1 MPEEIVHNA
10 DGTMETVPENPIE
23 EIENQGNGE
32 AIEEPKLTY
41 LQSNINR
48 TIEFYNN
55 PSSDRYKDV
64 EKRIKDSGLSMPE
77 YKKEFIE
84 TVNIKYGPN
93 AQDIGL
99 YMPDDDHL
107 STIYDFQNSVWDDFA
122 TSFQGGL
129 NRIAFGLGVTIP
141 GIEAA
146 AHKSGE
152 APEFMVDWIDNMTEW
167 FEETKERTSDESK
180 QSFFD
185 TGSMRAFAGG
195 LGSGAASMAPMLLSV
210 IPYVGKAAYLTTTF
224 ADVYGSVLESGRE
237 HGLSVENSARM
248 ALALAI
254 PITALEKI
262 GSGGVMDPVKKG
274 ARKYFSKGA
283 MNTSIGRIMKAE
295 SKGKVTPEMFK
306 DLIKVTSKDI
316 GRKQAILRRGK
327 NVGKAFLSGAG
338 YEGVTETLQSI
349 VEQTG
354 EVIFD
359 ATKEEGTE
367 GHYGTEWGSKKFW
380 LQAVEEGFYGAI
392 LGGVMGGGF
401 QAGNGISEQSM
412 YGYVR
417 SSLAKGKPENITE
430 AKAHAKKLSQ
440 EGKFTKEEYQ
450 NFEETIDEMVKYENL
465 MWHKLDNPDA
475 KYQTYNN
482 MQIKDRAK
490 SVLDSSWLADQEK
503 FNGPQASR
511 IKELANN
518 IQKDAEN
525 VINAI
530 VQFDQE
536 VVKKREERDS
546 SIGHK
551 IKSAFVDTKEK
562 YHYNPVIEKLVAPE
576 LETNLNQLNSLL
588 PQEHKIPNHFNQ
600 QAENEGKRQAMKD
613 GVPLSEEEE
622 TNYGGIIRKENF
634 VITQKALENKGEFI
648 GDFQAYGDLAEDE
661 NTDELLKIQEFD
673 KLKNKYGMDK
683 GAINYLY
690 ANQNTLFD
698 EDHTYIKQEDS
709 KKGSE
714 PKFKPKDAEDASEE
728 VGEDV
733 EEEVEEEKSPTD
745 IEAKKADIESR
756 RQQTYKE
763 IEQAAIEQQE
773 RIKKGEE
780 AGKISVLFELS
791 EEAYKEP
798 WAQVGKGTN
807 VNTKEEALK
816 EAKEFYDAELV
827 GLKKESD
834 IRKKPTSP
842 EEQKST
848 PESKSEPL
856 VKIGETLKQAKKRIS
871 KEFEDAGGMK
881 GVVDKIGKG
890 LARVK
895 AAVEKKTQAKK
906 AKGIAKPKE
915 DVSPKEDISDS
926 TDEVVYQNLTD
937 MSLDEYVASESS
949 NNTEHYFLA

>member
-23 EIENQGNGE
+23 EVENQGNGE

-146 AHKSGE
+146 AHESGE

-490 SVLDSSWLADQEK
+490 K
-503 FNGPQASR
+503 C
-511 IKELANN
+511 
-518 IQKDAEN
+518 
-525 VINAI
+525 
-530 VQFDQE
+530 
-536 VVKKREERDS
+536 
-546 SIGHK
+546 IG
-551 IKSAFVDTKEK
+551 
-562 YHYNPVIEKLVAPE
+562 
-576 LETNLNQLNSLL
+576 
-588 PQEHKIPNHFNQ
+588 
-600 QAENEGKRQAMKD
+600 
-613 GVPLSEEEE
+613 
-622 TNYGGIIRKENF
+622 
-634 VITQKALENKGEFI
+634 FI
-648 GDFQAYGDLAEDE
+648 
-661 NTDELLKIQEFD
+661 
-673 KLKNKYGMDK
+673 
-683 GAINYLY
+683 
-690 ANQNTLFD
+690 
-698 EDHTYIKQEDS
+698 
-709 KKGSE
+709 
-714 PKFKPKDAEDASEE
+714 
-728 VGEDV
+728 
-733 EEEVEEEKSPTD
+733 
-745 IEAKKADIESR
+745 
-756 RQQTYKE
+756 
-763 IEQAAIEQQE
+763 
-773 RIKKGEE
+773 
-780 AGKISVLFELS
+780 
-791 EEAYKEP
+791 
-798 WAQVGKGTN
+798 
-807 VNTKEEALK
+807 
-816 EAKEFYDAELV
+816 LV
-827 GLKKESD
+827 G
-834 IRKKPTSP
+834 
-842 EEQKST
+842 
-848 PESKSEPL
+848 
-856 VKIGETLKQAKKRIS
+856 
-871 KEFEDAGGMK
+871 
-881 GVVDKIGKG
+881 
-890 LARVK
+890 
-895 AAVEKKTQAKK
+895 
-906 AKGIAKPKE
+906 
-915 DVSPKEDISDS
+915 
-926 TDEVVYQNLTD
+926 
-937 MSLDEYVASESS
+937 
-949 NNTEHYFLA
+949 